1 MTNLTVVIPI
11 LDEENLIEEL
21 LKRVVENCSKITN
34 EYEIIL
40 VDDGSTDNT
49 WRKISTATES
59 NQKIKALRLSR
70 NFGHHYAIT
79 AGLHSSSGE
88 WVVVMDGDLQDRPE
102 VIPDLYEKAQE
113 GYEVVFVSRQ
123 NRPEPLYYQLLQK
136 VFYLLLRVLSGL
148 NFDSNQAN
156 FSIINKKVVNA
167 FKVFP
172 ENSRF
177 YGSTILWLG
186 FKRAKI
192 FADHGERFIGNS
204 SYTFRKRVKLAFD
217 IILAFSERPLKFAI
231 GIGLLV
237 STLSILGAIWLFYG
251 SLTRGF
257 TVSGWSSLMVS
268 LFFFSGVILI
278 VLGILGIYLGRVFQ
292 EVKKRPLYVVSE
304 WENF

>member
-1 MTNLTVVIPI
+1 MVSLTVVIPV
-11 LDEENLIEEL
+11 LNEESLIEEL
-21 LKRVVENCSKITN
+21 VKRVVENCGKITDK
-34 EYEIIL
+34 YEIIL

-49 WRKISTATES
+49 WRKISTVTKL
-59 NQKIKALRLSR
+59 NQKIKGLRFSR

-79 AGLHSSSGE
+79 AGLHLASSE

-123 NRPEPLYYQLLQK
+123 NRPEPMYYQILQK
-136 VFYLLLRVLSGL
+136 VFYLFLRVLSGL

-167 FKVFP
+167 FKSFP

-192 FADHGERFIGNS
+192 FADHGERFNGNS
-204 SYTFRKRVKLAFD
+204 SYTFQKRIKLAVD

-237 STLSILGAIWLFYG
+237 STLSILGAVWLFFG
-251 SLTRGF
+251 SLTRGY
-257 TVSGWSSLMVS
+257 TVSGWSSLIVS

-278 VLGILGIYLGRVFQ
+278 VLGILGIYLGKVFQ
-292 EVKKRPLYVVSE
+292 EVKRRPLYVVSE